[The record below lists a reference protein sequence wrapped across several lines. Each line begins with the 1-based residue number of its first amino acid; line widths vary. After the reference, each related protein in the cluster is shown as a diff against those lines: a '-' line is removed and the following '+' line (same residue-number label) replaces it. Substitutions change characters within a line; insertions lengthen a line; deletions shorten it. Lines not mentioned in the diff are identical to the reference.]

1 MLHDILNAHKP
12 ERTPATASVIS
23 LGQVWVDIMLGLGE
37 LPKPGGFAVTD
48 SVNPSVGGSFRVLQA
63 AARSGS
69 PAKHAGIVGT
79 GLWSSVI
86 RDEFDSNGI
95 QHIGG
100 DRLDADS
107 GFRLVLND
115 GSDKTFIA
123 TYGAEAQG
131 DERTF
136 DAIEPQDGDVVHIS
150 GNTLMDHSAAGID
163 GFLHRAGANPGKR
176 PYTIVLNPTNS
187 LHLVSDRLIE
197 DTVLCRPTWSCNRQE
212 ANTLAE
218 RLGIPPMDDSKL
230 TIGGGFDDA
239 MTGLCDALGSTLR
252 APLVLRAGARGA
264 WVRVPGSDVVHVE
277 GFPVKST
284 HSRSA
289 GSCHTGVMCA
299 MLAQGWSLFDAVRI
313 ANAAAS
319 IAISNNKAGVPDCPP
334 VEDAI
339 ALIKRHEEHAD
350 ESAEVQ
356 A

>member
-1 MLHDILNAHKP
+1 MLHDILNSRKP
-12 ERTPATASVIS
+12 EQSAASVIS
-23 LGQVWVDIMLGLGE
+23 LGQVWVDIMMGVGE
-37 LPKPGGFAVTD
+37 LPQPGGFAVAD
-48 SVNPSVGGSFRVLQA
+48 SVTPSVGGSFRVLQA

-86 RDEFDSNGI
+86 RDEFEANGI

-100 DRLDADS
+100 DRLDKDS

-115 GSDKTFIA
+115 GSHKTFIA

-136 DAIEPQDGDVVHIS
+136 DAIEPEAGDVVHIS
-150 GNTLMDHSAAGID
+150 GNTLMDHSAAGIE
-163 GFLHRAGANPGKR
+163 GFLHRAGANPEQR

-187 LHLVSDRLIE
+187 LHLVSDHLIE

-218 RLGIPPMDDSKL
+218 RLGIPPTDDAEL

-239 MTGLCDALGSTLR
+239 MTTLCDALGTTLR

-264 WVRVPGSDVVHVE
+264 WVRVPGSEVIHLE

-284 HSRSA
+284 HTRSA

-313 ANAAAS
+313 ANASAS
-319 IAISNNKAGVPDCPP
+319 IAILNNKAGVPDCPP

-339 ALIKRHEEHAD
+339 ALIKQHEGNTD
-350 ESAEVQ
+350 TSAQ

>member
-1 MLHDILNAHKP
+1 MLHDILNSRKP
-12 ERTPATASVIS
+12 EQSAASVIS
-23 LGQVWVDIMLGLGE
+23 LGQVWVDIMMGVGE
-37 LPKPGGFAVTD
+37 LPQPGGFAVAD
-48 SVNPSVGGSFRVLQA
+48 SVTPSVGGSFRVLQA

-86 RDEFDSNGI
+86 RDEFEANGI

-100 DRLDADS
+100 DRLDKDS

-115 GSDKTFIA
+115 GSHKTFIA
-123 TYGAEAQG
+123 TYGAEVQG

-136 DAIEPQDGDVVHIS
+136 DAIEPEAGDVVHIS
-150 GNTLMDHSAAGID
+150 GNTLMDHSAAGIE
-163 GFLHRAGANPGKR
+163 GFLHRAGANPEQR

-187 LHLVSDRLIE
+187 LHLVSDHLIE

-218 RLGIPPMDDSKL
+218 RLGIPPTDDAEL

-239 MTGLCDALGSTLR
+239 MTTLCDALGTTLR

-264 WVRVPGSDVVHVE
+264 WVRVPGSEVIHLE

-284 HSRSA
+284 HTRSA

-339 ALIKRHEEHAD
+339 ALIKQHEGD
-350 ESAEVQ
+350 TNTSAQ

>member
-1 MLHDILNAHKP
+1 MLHDILNSRKSEQSA
-12 ERTPATASVIS
+12 ASVIS
-23 LGQVWVDIMLGLGE
+23 LGQVWVDIMMGVGE
-37 LPKPGGFAVTD
+37 LPQPGGFAVAD
-48 SVNPSVGGSFRVLQA
+48 SVTPSVGGSFRVLQA

-86 RDEFDSNGI
+86 RDEFEANGI

-100 DRLDADS
+100 DRLDKDS
-107 GFRLVLND
+107 GFRLVFND
-115 GSDKTFIA
+115 GSHKTFIA

-136 DAIEPQDGDVVHIS
+136 DAIEPEAGDVVHIS
-150 GNTLMDHSAAGID
+150 GNTLMDHSAAGIE
-163 GFLHRAGANPGKR
+163 GFLHRAGANPEQR

-187 LHLVSDRLIE
+187 LHLVSDHLIE

-218 RLGIPPMDDSKL
+218 RLGIPPTDDAEL

-239 MTGLCDALGSTLR
+239 MTTLCDALGTTLR

-264 WVRVPGSDVVHVE
+264 WVRVPGSEVIHLE

-284 HSRSA
+284 HTRSA

-339 ALIKRHEEHAD
+339 ALIKQHEGD
-350 ESAEVQ
+350 TNTSAQ

>member
-1 MLHDILNAHKP
+1 MLHDILNSRKP
-12 ERTPATASVIS
+12 EQSAASVIS
-23 LGQVWVDIMLGLGE
+23 LGQVWVDIMIGVGE
-37 LPKPGGFAVTD
+37 LPQPGGFAVAD
-48 SVNPSVGGSFRVLQA
+48 SVTPSVGGSFRVLQA

-69 PAKHAGIVGT
+69 PAKHAGIIGT

-86 RDEFDSNGI
+86 RDEFEANGI

-100 DRLDADS
+100 DRLDKDS

-115 GSDKTFIA
+115 GSHKTFIA

-136 DAIEPQDGDVVHIS
+136 DAIDPEPGDVVHIS
-150 GNTLMDHSAAGID
+150 GNTLMDHSAAGIE
-163 GFLHRAGANPGKR
+163 GFLHRAGAEPETR

-187 LHLVSDRLIE
+187 LHLVSDHLIE

-218 RLGIPPMDDSKL
+218 RLGIPPTDDSKL

-239 MTGLCDALGSTLR
+239 MTELCEALGTTLR

-264 WVRVPGSDVVHVE
+264 WVRVPGSEVVHVE

-284 HSRSA
+284 HTRSA

-299 MLAQGWSLFDAVRI
+299 MLAQGWSLFDEVRI
-313 ANAAAS
+313 ANASAS
-319 IAISNNKAGVPDCPP
+319 IAISNNQAGVPDCPP

-339 ALIKRHEEHAD
+339 ALIKQHEGD
-350 ESAEVQ
+350 TDTSAQ

>member
-1 MLHDILNAHKP
+1 MLHDILNSRKP
-12 ERTPATASVIS
+12 EQSAASVIS
-23 LGQVWVDIMLGLGE
+23 LGQVWVDIMMGVGE
-37 LPKPGGFAVTD
+37 LPQPGGFAVAD
-48 SVNPSVGGSFRVLQA
+48 SVTPSVGGSFRVLQA

-86 RDEFDSNGI
+86 RDEFEANGI

-100 DRLDADS
+100 DRLDKDS

-115 GSDKTFIA
+115 GSHKTFIA

-136 DAIEPQDGDVVHIS
+136 DAIEPEAGDVVHIS
-150 GNTLMDHSAAGID
+150 GNTLMDHSAAGIE
-163 GFLHRAGANPGKR
+163 GFLHRAGANPEQR

-187 LHLVSDRLIE
+187 LHLVSDHLIE

-218 RLGIPPMDDSKL
+218 RLGIPPTDDAEL

-239 MTGLCDALGSTLR
+239 MTTLCDALGTTLR

-264 WVRVPGSDVVHVE
+264 WVRVPGSEVIHLE

-284 HSRSA
+284 HTRSA

-313 ANAAAS
+313 ANASAS
-319 IAISNNKAGVPDCPP
+319 IAIHNNKAGVPDCPP

-339 ALIKRHEEHAD
+339 ALIKQHEGD
-350 ESAEVQ
+350 TDTSAQ

>member
-1 MLHDILNAHKP
+1 MLHDILNSRKP
-12 ERTPATASVIS
+12 EQSAASVIS
-23 LGQVWVDIMLGLGE
+23 LGQVWVDIMMGVGE
-37 LPKPGGFAVTD
+37 LPQPGGFAVAD
-48 SVNPSVGGSFRVLQA
+48 SVTPSVGGSFRVLQA

-86 RDEFDSNGI
+86 RDEFEANGI

-100 DRLDADS
+100 DRLDKDS

-115 GSDKTFIA
+115 GSHKTFIA

-136 DAIEPQDGDVVHIS
+136 DAIEPEAGDVVHIS
-150 GNTLMDHSAAGID
+150 GNTLMDHSAAGIE
-163 GFLHRAGANPGKR
+163 GFLHRAGANPEQR

-187 LHLVSDRLIE
+187 LHLVSDHLIE

-218 RLGIPPMDDSKL
+218 RLSIPPTDDAEL

-239 MTGLCDALGSTLR
+239 MTTLCDALGTTLR

-264 WVRVPGSDVVHVE
+264 WVRVPGSEVIHLE

-284 HSRSA
+284 HTRSA

-339 ALIKRHEEHAD
+339 ALIKQHEGD
-350 ESAEVQ
+350 TNTSAQ

>member
-1 MLHDILNAHKP
+1 MLHDILNSRKP
-12 ERTPATASVIS
+12 EQSAASVIS
-23 LGQVWVDIMLGLGE
+23 LGQVWVDIMMGVGE
-37 LPKPGGFAVTD
+37 LPQPGGFAVAD
-48 SVNPSVGGSFRVLQA
+48 SVTPSVGGSFRVLQA

-69 PAKHAGIVGT
+69 PAKHAGIIGT

-86 RDEFDSNGI
+86 RDEFEANGI

-100 DRLDADS
+100 DRLDKDS

-115 GSDKTFIA
+115 GSHKTFIA

-136 DAIEPQDGDVVHIS
+136 DAIDPEPGDVVHIS
-150 GNTLMDHSAAGID
+150 GNTLMDHSAAGIE
-163 GFLHRAGANPGKR
+163 GFLHRAGAEPETR

-187 LHLVSDRLIE
+187 LHLVSDHLIE

-218 RLGIPPMDDSKL
+218 RLCIPPTDDSKL

-239 MTGLCDALGSTLR
+239 MTELCEALGTTLR

-264 WVRVPGSDVVHVE
+264 WVRVPGSEVVHVE

-284 HSRSA
+284 HTRSA

-313 ANAAAS
+313 ANASAS
-319 IAISNNKAGVPDCPP
+319 IAISNNQAGVPDCPP

-339 ALIKRHEEHAD
+339 ALIKQHEGD
-350 ESAEVQ
+350 TDTSAQ

>member
-1 MLHDILNAHKP
+1 MLHDILNSRKP
-12 ERTPATASVIS
+12 EQSAASVIS
-23 LGQVWVDIMLGLGE
+23 LGQVWVDIMMGVGE
-37 LPKPGGFAVTD
+37 LPQPGGFAVAD
-48 SVNPSVGGSFRVLQA
+48 SVTPSVGGSFRVLQA

-69 PAKHAGIVGT
+69 PAKHAGIIGT

-86 RDEFDSNGI
+86 RDEFEANGI

-100 DRLDADS
+100 DRLDKDS

-115 GSDKTFIA
+115 GSHKTFIA

-136 DAIEPQDGDVVHIS
+136 DAIDPEPGDVVHIS
-150 GNTLMDHSAAGID
+150 GNTLMDHSAAGIE
-163 GFLHRAGANPGKR
+163 GFLHRAGAEPETR

-187 LHLVSDRLIE
+187 LHLVSDHLIE

-218 RLGIPPMDDSKL
+218 RLGIPPTDDAEL

-239 MTGLCDALGSTLR
+239 MTELCEALGTTLR

-264 WVRVPGSDVVHVE
+264 WVRVPGSEVVHVE

-284 HSRSA
+284 HTRSA

-313 ANAAAS
+313 ANASAS
-319 IAISNNKAGVPDCPP
+319 IAISNNQAGVPDCPP

-339 ALIKRHEEHAD
+339 ALIKQHEGD
-350 ESAEVQ
+350 TDTSAQ

>member
-1 MLHDILNAHKP
+1 MLHDILNSRKP
-12 ERTPATASVIS
+12 EQSAASVIS
-23 LGQVWVDIMLGLGE
+23 LGQVWVDIMMGVGE
-37 LPKPGGFAVTD
+37 LPQPGGFAAAD
-48 SVNPSVGGSFRVLQA
+48 SVTPSVGGSFRVLQA

-69 PAKHAGIVGT
+69 PAKHAGIIGT

-86 RDEFDSNGI
+86 RDEFEANGI

-100 DRLDADS
+100 DRLDKDS

-115 GSDKTFIA
+115 GSHKTFIA

-136 DAIEPQDGDVVHIS
+136 DAIDPEPGDVVHIS
-150 GNTLMDHSAAGID
+150 GNTLMDHSAAGIE
-163 GFLHRAGANPGKR
+163 GFLHRAGAEPETR

-187 LHLVSDRLIE
+187 LHLVSDHLIE

-218 RLGIPPMDDSKL
+218 RLGIPPTDDSKL

-239 MTGLCDALGSTLR
+239 MTELCEALGTTLR

-264 WVRVPGSDVVHVE
+264 WVRVPGSEVVHVE

-284 HSRSA
+284 HTRSA

-313 ANAAAS
+313 ANASAS
-319 IAISNNKAGVPDCPP
+319 IAISNNQAGVPDCPP

-339 ALIKRHEEHAD
+339 ALIKQHEGD
-350 ESAEVQ
+350 TDTSAQ

>member
-1 MLHDILNAHKP
+1 MLNSRKP
-12 ERTPATASVIS
+12 EQSAASVIS
-23 LGQVWVDIMLGLGE
+23 LGQVWVDIMMGVGE
-37 LPKPGGFAVTD
+37 LPQPGGFAVAD
-48 SVNPSVGGSFRVLQA
+48 SVTPSVGGSFRVLQA

-86 RDEFDSNGI
+86 RDEFEANGI

-100 DRLDADS
+100 DRLDKDS

-115 GSDKTFIA
+115 GSHKTFIA

-136 DAIEPQDGDVVHIS
+136 DAIEPEAGDVVHIS
-150 GNTLMDHSAAGID
+150 GNTLMDHSAAGIE
-163 GFLHRAGANPGKR
+163 GFLHRAGANPEQR

-187 LHLVSDRLIE
+187 LHLVSDHLIE

-218 RLGIPPMDDSKL
+218 RLGIPPTDDAEL

-239 MTGLCDALGSTLR
+239 MTTLCDALGTTLR

-264 WVRVPGSDVVHVE
+264 WVRVPGSEVIHLE

-284 HSRSA
+284 HTRSA

-313 ANAAAS
+313 ANASAS
-319 IAISNNKAGVPDCPP
+319 IAILNNKAGVPDCPP

-339 ALIKRHEEHAD
+339 ALIKQHEGNTD
-350 ESAEVQ
+350 TSAQ

>member
-1 MLHDILNAHKP
+1 MLHDILNSRKP
-12 ERTPATASVIS
+12 EQSAASVIS
-23 LGQVWVDIMLGLGE
+23 LGQVWVDIMMGVGE
-37 LPKPGGFAVTD
+37 LPQPGGFAVAD
-48 SVNPSVGGSFRVLQA
+48 SVTPSVGGSFRVLQA

-86 RDEFDSNGI
+86 RDEFEANGI

-100 DRLDADS
+100 DRLDKDS

-115 GSDKTFIA
+115 GSRKTFIA

-131 DERTF
+131 DECTF
-136 DAIEPQDGDVVHIS
+136 DAIEPEAGDVVHIS
-150 GNTLMDHSAAGID
+150 GNTLMDHSAAGIE
-163 GFLHRAGANPGKR
+163 GFLHRAGANPEQR

-187 LHLVSDRLIE
+187 LHLVNDHLIE

-218 RLGIPPMDDSKL
+218 RLGIPPTDDAEL

-239 MTGLCDALGSTLR
+239 MTTLCDALGTTLR

-264 WVRVPGSDVVHVE
+264 WVRVPGSEVIHLE

-284 HSRSA
+284 HTRSA

-339 ALIKRHEEHAD
+339 ALIKQHEGD
-350 ESAEVQ
+350 TDTSAQ

>member
-1 MLHDILNAHKP
+1 MLHDILNSRKP
-12 ERTPATASVIS
+12 EQSAASVIS
-23 LGQVWVDIMLGLGE
+23 LGQVWVDIMMGVGE
-37 LPKPGGFAVTD
+37 LPQPGGFAVAN
-48 SVNPSVGGSFRVLQA
+48 SVTPSVGGSFRVLQA

-86 RDEFDSNGI
+86 RDEFEANGS

-100 DRLDADS
+100 DRLDKDS

-115 GSDKTFIA
+115 GSHKTFIA

-136 DAIEPQDGDVVHIS
+136 DAIEPEAGDVVHIS
-150 GNTLMDHSAAGID
+150 GNTLMDHSAAGIE
-163 GFLHRAGANPGKR
+163 GFLHRAGANPEQR

-187 LHLVSDRLIE
+187 LHLVSDHLIE

-218 RLGIPPMDDSKL
+218 RLGIPPTDDAEL

-239 MTGLCDALGSTLR
+239 MTTLCDALGTTLR

-264 WVRVPGSDVVHVE
+264 WVRVPGSEVIHLE

-284 HSRSA
+284 HTRSA

-339 ALIKRHEEHAD
+339 ALIKQHEGD
-350 ESAEVQ
+350 TDTSAQ

>member
-1 MLHDILNAHKP
+1 MLHDILNSRKP
-12 ERTPATASVIS
+12 EQSAASVIS
-23 LGQVWVDIMLGLGE
+23 LGQVWVDIMMGVGE
-37 LPKPGGFAVTD
+37 LPQPGGFAVAN
-48 SVNPSVGGSFRVLQA
+48 SVTPSVGGSFRVLQA

-86 RDEFDSNGI
+86 RDEFEANGI

-100 DRLDADS
+100 DRLDKDS

-115 GSDKTFIA
+115 GSHKTFIA

-136 DAIEPQDGDVVHIS
+136 DAIEPEAGDVVHIS
-150 GNTLMDHSAAGID
+150 GNTLMDHSAAGIE
-163 GFLHRAGANPGKR
+163 GFLHRAGAKPEQR

-187 LHLVSDRLIE
+187 LHLVSDHLIE

-218 RLGIPPMDDSKL
+218 RLGIPPTDDAEL

-239 MTGLCDALGSTLR
+239 MTTLCDALGTTLR

-264 WVRVPGSDVVHVE
+264 WVRVPGSEVIHLE

-284 HSRSA
+284 HTRSA

-339 ALIKRHEEHAD
+339 ALIKQHEGD
-350 ESAEVQ
+350 TDTSAQ

>member
-1 MLHDILNAHKP
+1 
-12 ERTPATASVIS
+12 
-23 LGQVWVDIMLGLGE
+23 
-37 LPKPGGFAVTD
+37 
-48 SVNPSVGGSFRVLQA
+48 
-63 AARSGS
+63 
-69 PAKHAGIVGT
+69 
-79 GLWSSVI
+79 
-86 RDEFDSNGI
+86 
-95 QHIGG
+95 
-100 DRLDADS
+100 
-107 GFRLVLND
+107 
-115 GSDKTFIA
+115 
-123 TYGAEAQG
+123 
-131 DERTF
+131 
-136 DAIEPQDGDVVHIS
+136 
-150 GNTLMDHSAAGID
+150 MDHSAAGIE
-163 GFLHRAGANPGKR
+163 GFLHRAGANPEQR

-187 LHLVSDRLIE
+187 LHLVSDHLIE

-218 RLGIPPMDDSKL
+218 RLGIPPTDDAEL

-239 MTGLCDALGSTLR
+239 MTTLCDALGTTLR

-264 WVRVPGSDVVHVE
+264 WVRVPGSEVIHLE

-284 HSRSA
+284 HTRSA

-339 ALIKRHEEHAD
+339 ALIKQHEGD
-350 ESAEVQ
+350 TDTSAQ

>member
-1 MLHDILNAHKP
+1 MLHDILNSRKP
-12 ERTPATASVIS
+12 EQSAASVIS
-23 LGQVWVDIMLGLGE
+23 LGQVWVDIMMGVGE
-37 LPKPGGFAVTD
+37 LPQPGGFAVAD
-48 SVNPSVGGSFRVLQA
+48 SVTPSVGGSFRVLQA

-69 PAKHAGIVGT
+69 PAKHAGIIGT

-86 RDEFDSNGI
+86 RDEFEANGI

-100 DRLDADS
+100 DRLDKDS

-115 GSDKTFIA
+115 GSHKTFIA

-136 DAIEPQDGDVVHIS
+136 DAIEPEAGDVVHIS
-150 GNTLMDHSAAGID
+150 GNTLMDHSAAGIE
-163 GFLHRAGANPGKR
+163 GFLHRAGANPEQR
-176 PYTIVLNPTNS
+176 SYTIVLNPTNS
-187 LHLVSDRLIE
+187 LHLVSDHLIE

-218 RLGIPPMDDSKL
+218 RLGIPPTDDAEL

-239 MTGLCDALGSTLR
+239 MTTLCDALGTTLR

-264 WVRVPGSDVVHVE
+264 WVRVPGSEVIHLE

-284 HSRSA
+284 HTRSA

-339 ALIKRHEEHAD
+339 ALIKQHEGD
-350 ESAEVQ
+350 TDTSAQ

>member
-1 MLHDILNAHKP
+1 MLHDILNSRKP
-12 ERTPATASVIS
+12 EQSAASVIS
-23 LGQVWVDIMLGLGE
+23 LGQVWVDIMMGVGE
-37 LPKPGGFAVTD
+37 LPQPGGFAVAD
-48 SVNPSVGGSFRVLQA
+48 SVTPSVGGSFRVLQA

-69 PAKHAGIVGT
+69 PAKHAGIIGT

-86 RDEFDSNGI
+86 RDEFEANGI

-100 DRLDADS
+100 DRLDKDS
-107 GFRLVLND
+107 GFRLVLNV
-115 GSDKTFIA
+115 GSHKTFIA

-136 DAIEPQDGDVVHIS
+136 DAIDPEPGDVVHIS
-150 GNTLMDHSAAGID
+150 GNTLMDHSAAGIE
-163 GFLHRAGANPGKR
+163 GFLHRAGAEPETR

-187 LHLVSDRLIE
+187 LHLVSDHLIE

-218 RLGIPPMDDSKL
+218 RLGIPPTDDSKL

-239 MTGLCDALGSTLR
+239 MTELCEALGTTLR

-264 WVRVPGSDVVHVE
+264 WVRVPGSEVVHVE

-284 HSRSA
+284 HTRSA

-313 ANAAAS
+313 ANASAS
-319 IAISNNKAGVPDCPP
+319 IAISNNQAGVPDCPP

-339 ALIKRHEEHAD
+339 ALIKQHEGD
-350 ESAEVQ
+350 TDTSAQ

>member
-1 MLHDILNAHKP
+1 MLHDILNSRKP
-12 ERTPATASVIS
+12 EQSAASVIS
-23 LGQVWVDIMLGLGE
+23 LGQVWVDIMMGVGE
-37 LPKPGGFAVTD
+37 LPQPGGFAVAD
-48 SVNPSVGGSFRVLQA
+48 SVTPSVGGSFRVLQA

-86 RDEFDSNGI
+86 RDEFEANGI

-100 DRLDADS
+100 DRLDKDS

-115 GSDKTFIA
+115 GSRKTFIA

-131 DERTF
+131 DECTF
-136 DAIEPQDGDVVHIS
+136 DAIEPEAGDVVHIS
-150 GNTLMDHSAAGID
+150 GNTLMDHSAAGIE
-163 GFLHRAGANPGKR
+163 GFLHRAGANPEQR

-187 LHLVSDRLIE
+187 LHLVNDHLIE

-218 RLGIPPMDDSKL
+218 RLGIPPTDDAEL

-239 MTGLCDALGSTLR
+239 MTTLCDALGTTLR

-264 WVRVPGSDVVHVE
+264 WVRVPGSEVIHLE

-284 HSRSA
+284 HTRSA

-313 ANAAAS
+313 ANASAS
-319 IAISNNKAGVPDCPP
+319 IAIRNNKAGVPDCPP

-339 ALIKRHEEHAD
+339 ALIKQHEGD
-350 ESAEVQ
+350 TDTSAQ

>member
-1 MLHDILNAHKP
+1 MLHDILNSRKP
-12 ERTPATASVIS
+12 EQSAASVIS
-23 LGQVWVDIMLGLGE
+23 LGQVWVDIMMDVGE
-37 LPKPGGFAVTD
+37 LPQPGGFAVAD
-48 SVNPSVGGSFRVLQA
+48 SVTPSVGGSFRVLQA

-69 PAKHAGIVGT
+69 PAKHAGIIGT

-86 RDEFDSNGI
+86 RDEFEANGI

-100 DRLDADS
+100 DRLDKDS

-115 GSDKTFIA
+115 GSHKTFIA

-136 DAIEPQDGDVVHIS
+136 DAIDPEPGDVVHIS
-150 GNTLMDHSAAGID
+150 GNTLMDHSAAGIE
-163 GFLHRAGANPGKR
+163 GFLHRAGAEPETR

-187 LHLVSDRLIE
+187 LHLVSDHLIE

-218 RLGIPPMDDSKL
+218 RLGIPPTDDSKL

-239 MTGLCDALGSTLR
+239 MTELCEALGTTLR

-264 WVRVPGSDVVHVE
+264 WVRVPGSEVVHVE

-284 HSRSA
+284 HTRSA

-313 ANAAAS
+313 ANASAS
-319 IAISNNKAGVPDCPP
+319 IAISNNQAGVPDCPP

-339 ALIKRHEEHAD
+339 ALIKQHEGD
-350 ESAEVQ
+350 TDTSAQ

>member
-1 MLHDILNAHKP
+1 MLNSRKP
-12 ERTPATASVIS
+12 EQSAASVIS
-23 LGQVWVDIMLGLGE
+23 LGQVWVDIMMGVGE
-37 LPKPGGFAVTD
+37 LPQPGGFAVAD
-48 SVNPSVGGSFRVLQA
+48 SVTPSVGGSFRVLQA

-69 PAKHAGIVGT
+69 PAKHAGIIGT

-86 RDEFDSNGI
+86 RDEFEANGI

-100 DRLDADS
+100 DRLDKDS

-115 GSDKTFIA
+115 GSHKTFIA

-136 DAIEPQDGDVVHIS
+136 DAIDPEPGDVVHIS
-150 GNTLMDHSAAGID
+150 GNTLMDHSAAGIE
-163 GFLHRAGANPGKR
+163 GFLHRAGAEPETR

-187 LHLVSDRLIE
+187 LHLVSDHLIE

-218 RLGIPPMDDSKL
+218 RLGIPPTDDSKL

-239 MTGLCDALGSTLR
+239 MTELCEALGTTLR

-264 WVRVPGSDVVHVE
+264 WVRVPGSEVVHVE

-284 HSRSA
+284 HTRSA

-313 ANAAAS
+313 ANASAS
-319 IAISNNKAGVPDCPP
+319 IAISNNQAGVPDCPP

-339 ALIKRHEEHAD
+339 AFIKQHEGD
-350 ESAEVQ
+350 TDTSAQ

>member
-1 MLHDILNAHKP
+1 MLHDILNSRKP
-12 ERTPATASVIS
+12 EQSAASVIS
-23 LGQVWVDIMLGLGE
+23 LGQVWVDIMMGVGE
-37 LPKPGGFAVTD
+37 LPQPGGFAVAD
-48 SVNPSVGGSFRVLQA
+48 SVTPSVGGSFRVLQA

-69 PAKHAGIVGT
+69 PAKHAGIIGT

-86 RDEFDSNGI
+86 RDEFEANGI

-100 DRLDADS
+100 DRLDKDS

-115 GSDKTFIA
+115 GSHKTFIA

-136 DAIEPQDGDVVHIS
+136 DAIDPEPGDVVHIS
-150 GNTLMDHSAAGID
+150 GNTLMDHSAAGIE
-163 GFLHRAGANPGKR
+163 GFLHRAGAEPETR

-187 LHLVSDRLIE
+187 LHLVSDHLIE

-218 RLGIPPMDDSKL
+218 RLGIPPTDDSKL

-239 MTGLCDALGSTLR
+239 MTELCEALGTTLR
-252 APLVLRAGARGA
+252 TPLVLRAGARGA
-264 WVRVPGSDVVHVE
+264 WVRVPGSEVVHVE

-284 HSRSA
+284 HTRSA

-313 ANAAAS
+313 ANASAS
-319 IAISNNKAGVPDCPP
+319 IAISNNQAGVPDCPP

-339 ALIKRHEEHAD
+339 ALIKQHEGD
-350 ESAEVQ
+350 TDTSAQ

>member
-1 MLHDILNAHKP
+1 MLHDILNSRKP
-12 ERTPATASVIS
+12 EQSAASVIS
-23 LGQVWVDIMLGLGE
+23 LGQVWVDIMMGVGE
-37 LPKPGGFAVTD
+37 LPQPGGFAVAD
-48 SVNPSVGGSFRVLQA
+48 SVTPSVGGSFRVLQA

-86 RDEFDSNGI
+86 RDEFEANGI

-100 DRLDADS
+100 DRLDKDS

-115 GSDKTFIA
+115 GSRKTFIA

-136 DAIEPQDGDVVHIS
+136 DAIEPEAGDVVHIS
-150 GNTLMDHSAAGID
+150 GNTLMDHSAAGIE
-163 GFLHRAGANPGKR
+163 GFLHRAGANPEQR
-176 PYTIVLNPTNS
+176 PYIIVLNPTNS
-187 LHLVSDRLIE
+187 LHLVSDHLIE

-218 RLGIPPMDDSKL
+218 RLGIPPTDDAEL

-239 MTGLCDALGSTLR
+239 MTTLCDALGTTLR

-264 WVRVPGSDVVHVE
+264 WVRVPGSEVIHLE

-284 HSRSA
+284 HTRSA

-319 IAISNNKAGVPDCPP
+319 IAISNNNAGVPDCPP

-339 ALIKRHEEHAD
+339 ALIKQHEGD
-350 ESAEVQ
+350 TDTSAQ

>member
-1 MLHDILNAHKP
+1 MLHDILNSRKP
-12 ERTPATASVIS
+12 EQSAASVIS
-23 LGQVWVDIMLGLGE
+23 LGQVWVDIMMGVGE
-37 LPKPGGFAVTD
+37 LPQPGGFAVAD
-48 SVNPSVGGSFRVLQA
+48 SVTPSVGGSFRVLQA

-69 PAKHAGIVGT
+69 PAKHAGIIGT

-86 RDEFDSNGI
+86 RDEFEANGI

-100 DRLDADS
+100 DRLDKDS

-115 GSDKTFIA
+115 GSHKTFIA

-136 DAIEPQDGDVVHIS
+136 DAIDPEPGDVVHIS
-150 GNTLMDHSAAGID
+150 GNTLMDHSAAGIE
-163 GFLHRAGANPGKR
+163 GFLHRAGAEPETR

-187 LHLVSDRLIE
+187 LHLVSDHLIE

-218 RLGIPPMDDSKL
+218 RLGIPPTDDSKL

-239 MTGLCDALGSTLR
+239 MTELCEALGTTLR
-252 APLVLRAGARGA
+252 APLVLRVGARGA
-264 WVRVPGSDVVHVE
+264 WVRVPGSEVVHVE

-284 HSRSA
+284 HTRSA

-313 ANAAAS
+313 ANASAS
-319 IAISNNKAGVPDCPP
+319 IAISNNQAGVPDCPP

-339 ALIKRHEEHAD
+339 ALIKQHEGD
-350 ESAEVQ
+350 TDTSAQ

>member
-1 MLHDILNAHKP
+1 MLHDILNSRKP
-12 ERTPATASVIS
+12 EQSAASVIS
-23 LGQVWVDIMLGLGE
+23 LGQVWVDIMMGVGE
-37 LPKPGGFAVTD
+37 LPQPGGFAVAD
-48 SVNPSVGGSFRVLQA
+48 SVTPSVGGSFRVLQA

-69 PAKHAGIVGT
+69 PAKHAGIIGT

-86 RDEFDSNGI
+86 RDEFEANGI

-100 DRLDADS
+100 DRLDKDS

-115 GSDKTFIA
+115 GSHKTFIA

-136 DAIEPQDGDVVHIS
+136 DAIDPEPGDVVHIS
-150 GNTLMDHSAAGID
+150 GNTLMDHSAAGIE
-163 GFLHRAGANPGKR
+163 GFLHRAGAEPETR

-187 LHLVSDRLIE
+187 LHLVSDHLIE

-218 RLGIPPMDDSKL
+218 RLGIPPTDDSKL

-239 MTGLCDALGSTLR
+239 MTELCEALGTTLR

-264 WVRVPGSDVVHVE
+264 WVRVPGSEVVHEE

-284 HSRSA
+284 HTRSA

-313 ANAAAS
+313 ANASAS
-319 IAISNNKAGVPDCPP
+319 IAISNNQAGVPDCPP

-339 ALIKRHEEHAD
+339 ALIKQHEGD
-350 ESAEVQ
+350 TDTSAQ

>member
-1 MLHDILNAHKP
+1 MLNSRKP
-12 ERTPATASVIS
+12 EQSAASVIS
-23 LGQVWVDIMLGLGE
+23 LGQVWVDIMMGVGE
-37 LPKPGGFAVTD
+37 LPQPGGFAVAD
-48 SVNPSVGGSFRVLQA
+48 SVTPSVGGSFRVLQA

-86 RDEFDSNGI
+86 RDEFEANGI

-100 DRLDADS
+100 DRLDKDS

-115 GSDKTFIA
+115 GSHKTFIA

-136 DAIEPQDGDVVHIS
+136 DAIEPEAGDVVHIS
-150 GNTLMDHSAAGID
+150 GNTLMDHSAAGIE
-163 GFLHRAGANPGKR
+163 GFLHRAGANLEQR
-176 PYTIVLNPTNS
+176 PYIIVLNPTNS
-187 LHLVSDRLIE
+187 LHLVSDHLIE

-218 RLGIPPMDDSKL
+218 RLGIPPTDDAEL

-239 MTGLCDALGSTLR
+239 MTTLCDALGTTLR

-264 WVRVPGSDVVHVE
+264 WVRVPGSEVIHLE

-284 HSRSA
+284 HTRSA

-339 ALIKRHEEHAD
+339 ALIKQHEGD
-350 ESAEVQ
+350 TDTSAQ

>member
-1 MLHDILNAHKP
+1 MLHDILNSRKP
-12 ERTPATASVIS
+12 EQSAASVIS
-23 LGQVWVDIMLGLGE
+23 LGQVWVDIMMGVGE
-37 LPKPGGFAVTD
+37 LPQPGGFAVAD
-48 SVNPSVGGSFRVLQA
+48 SVTPSVGGSFRVLQA

-69 PAKHAGIVGT
+69 PAKHAGIIGT

-86 RDEFDSNGI
+86 RDEFEANGI

-100 DRLDADS
+100 DRLDKDS

-115 GSDKTFIA
+115 GSHTTFIA

-136 DAIEPQDGDVVHIS
+136 DAIDPEPGDVVHIS
-150 GNTLMDHSAAGID
+150 GNTLMDHSAAGIE
-163 GFLHRAGANPGKR
+163 GFLHRAGAEPETR

-187 LHLVSDRLIE
+187 LHLVSDHLIE

-218 RLGIPPMDDSKL
+218 RLGIPPTDDSKL

-239 MTGLCDALGSTLR
+239 MTELCEALGTTLR

-264 WVRVPGSDVVHVE
+264 WVRVPGSEVVHVE

-284 HSRSA
+284 HTRSA

-313 ANAAAS
+313 ANASAS
-319 IAISNNKAGVPDCPP
+319 IAISNNQAGVPDCPP

-339 ALIKRHEEHAD
+339 ALIKQHEGD
-350 ESAEVQ
+350 TDTSAQ